1 MRIEP
6 DSRVRTVMR
15 FGWLVVLVVLVGA
28 RLVGHDARIQVVGWV
43 ALAVASAG
51 WIAWPLARRA
61 GNQPATI
68 VALGAL
74 GCAGA
79 VLGLWSGPAIAFLV
93 VTAIAAAA
101 SFELLLATATAAV
114 GPALLAVLVLVDDRA
129 AGLALGG
136 AAAALAGLVG
146 GIGRRQSQEQQR
158 RSTQLAVAR
167 EVHDVLAHTLAAVAV
182 QLEAADA
189 VLADGGDPAKLRVLV
204 QRSRSLVGEGIEETR
219 AAVRALREEPVELV
233 GRLEA
238 LVAAEPMALQV
249 TGEPRP
255 LPPRAGLALYRA
267 AQEALT
273 NARKHAPGAALTVSL
288 EFRPDETVLRVD
300 NGAATSAPTVR
311 ESGFGLQG
319 MRERV
324 ELAGGALEVG
334 ALPSGWRVE
343 ARVPA

>member
-1 MRIEP
+1 MRIEH
-6 DSRVRTVMR
+6 DSPLRTAMR
-15 FGWLVVLVVLVGA
+15 FGWLFVLVAVVGD
-28 RLVGHDARIQVVGWV
+28 RLPGRDLGIQVAGWI
-43 ALAVASAG
+43 ALAVAAAG
-51 WIAWPLARRA
+51 WVAWSRA
-61 GNQPATI
+61 QRAESKPATI
-68 VALGAL
+68 VALAAL

-79 VLGLWSGPAIAFLV
+79 VVSLWSGPAIAFLV
-93 VTAIAAAA
+93 VAAIAAAG
-101 SFELLLATATAAV
+101 SFELFLASALAAI
-114 GPALLAVLVLVDDRA
+114 GPALLAILVLVGDRS

-189 VLADGGDPAKLRVLV
+189 VLADGGDPAKLRALV
-204 QRSRSLVGEGIEETR
+204 QHSRSLVGEGIEETR
-219 AAVRALREEPVELV
+219 AAVRALREEPMELV

-238 LVAAEPMALQV
+238 LVAGGPIGLQV

-255 LPPRAGLALYRA
+255 LPPKAGLALYRA

-273 NARKHAPGAALTVSL
+273 NACKHAPGAPLTVSV
-288 EFRPDETVLRVD
+288 EFRPHDVVLLVE
-300 NGAATSAPTVR
+300 NGAATSGATVR

-319 MRERV
+319 MRERL
-324 ELAGGALEVG
+324 ELAGGELNVG
-334 ALPSGWRVE
+334 ATASGWRVE

>member
-1 MRIEP
+1 MRIEQ
-6 DSRVRTVMR
+6 DSPLRTAMR
-15 FGWLVVLVVLVGA
+15 FGWLFVLVAVVGDQLLG
-28 RLVGHDARIQVVGWV
+28 RDVQIQVAGWI
-43 ALAVASAG
+43 ALAVAAAG
-51 WIAWPLARRA
+51 WVAWPRARRA
-61 GNQPATI
+61 ESRPATI
-68 VALGAL
+68 VALAAL

-79 VLGLWSGPAIAFLV
+79 MLSLWSGPAIAFLV
-93 VTAIAAAA
+93 VAAIAAAG
-101 SFELLLATATAAV
+101 SFELLLATTLAAI
-114 GPALLAVLVLVDDRA
+114 GPALLAILVLAGDRS

-146 GIGRRQSQEQQR
+146 GIGRRQSHEQQR

-189 VLADGGDPAKLRVLV
+189 VLADGGDPAKLRALV

-233 GRLEA
+233 GRLTA
-238 LVAAEPMALQV
+238 LVAGEPIELHV
-249 TGEPRP
+249 TGEARP
-255 LPPRAGLALYRA
+255 VPPKAGLALFRA

-273 NARKHAPGAALTVSL
+273 NARKHAPGAPLTVSL
-288 EFRPDETVLRVD
+288 EFGPDDIVLRVE
-300 NGAATSAPTVR
+300 NGAATSAPTVG

-319 MRERV
+319 MRERL
-324 ELAGGALEVG
+324 ELAGGALDVG
-334 ALPSGWRVE
+334 ATASGWHVE